1 MVLSTDNY
9 MLMVLTYAHGC
20 EYKLSKWK
28 NENEMVEEKI
38 WFVNNNALFNQ
49 LSGLKNDTK
58 YADIMLDRLWKL
70 HGGK

>member
-9 MLMVLTYAHGC
+9 MLIVLTYAHGC
-20 EYKLSKWK
+20 KYKLSKWK
-28 NENEMVEEKI
+28 NDNEMVEEKI
-38 WFVNNNALFNQ
+38 WFVNNNALYNQ

-58 YADIMLDRLWKL
+58 YADIMLDKLWKL